1 MIFPGREMRLTD
13 NSLAIPRVLLPTLY
27 KNGLKLAQI
36 TSPKSLKKSESL
48 DCASDLLDLAR
59 D

>member
-1 MIFPGREMRLTD
+1 MSLTD